1 MNERERSPIPDGVWI
16 QCGECGEA
24 IFAREF
30 ERAGKVCPHC
40 GQHDALNAA
49 ERAAYVLDEFDE
61 ESDADGRPSGPFHTV
76 GEIAGFP
83 AAVAV
88 IDAESAGVSSGGLF
102 RSVAELAGLS
112 KPLIVFAAN
121 GTGAGEESA
130 EPRLR
135 LTRALKRLGEERL
148 PYILVVTDG
157 SEEDGYRA
165 FLPPGDIV
173 LAETGKRKEAEN
185 PLESAHPH
193 IDSFLTRH
201 ELNETLPKLLAF
213 FRQRGSEDGARPN

>member
-1 MNERERSPIPDGVWI
+1 MNEHERSPIPDGVWI
-16 QCGECGEA
+16 QCAECGEA

-30 ERAGKVCPHC
+30 ERTGKVCPHC
-40 GQHDALNAA
+40 GRHETLNAA
-49 ERAAYVLDEFDE
+49 ERAAYVLDKF
-61 ESDADGRPSGPFHTV
+61 DADGLLPGPLHAA

-83 AAVAV
+83 AALAV
-88 IDAESAGVSSGGLF
+88 IDAESAGVSSEGLF
-102 RSVAELAGLS
+102 HSVAELAGLS

-130 EPRLR
+130 APRLR
-135 LTRALKRLGEERL
+135 LTRVLKQLGNERL

-165 FLPPGDIV
+165 FLPPADIV
-173 LAETGKRKEAEN
+173 LAETNSVKESKN

-213 FRQRGSEDGARPN
+213 FLQRGSGDGARPN